1 MRHDKLEVQIPRLA
15 PLARDDRGRALII
28 GLALLTA
35 ASAVSVGA
43 QSQPTSR
50 SRSMTEAH
58 TMMQTS
64 KPIHAGYA
72 KVNGLRMYYELHG
85 TEGFPLVLVHG
96 GGSTI
101 TTTFGRILP
110 MLARTHRVIAV
121 EMQAHGHTRDID
133 RPFTFTQDADDIAV
147 LLDTLHVAQADVFG
161 FSNGGTTALQV
172 GIRHPAKVR
181 RLIIASSNYK
191 RDGMVDGFWDSM
203 EKGTFAD
210 MPQIFKDEL
219 RKIDPSD
226 AAAHALFERDSKR
239 MLAFKDI
246 PDQEIKSIQAPALV
260 LDGDRDVVRVEHAVE
275 LTRLLPHGRLCIL
288 PGEHGEYFGEIS
300 HPVADRVTRGFVD
313 LVDEFLGA
321 DR

>member
-1 MRHDKLEVQIPRLA
+1 MRYAKRFT
-15 PLARDDRGRALII
+15 I
-28 GLALLTA
+28 GLALLGSTRV
-35 ASAVSVGA
+35 VSVGA
-43 QSQPTSR
+43 QSQPTSHTH
-50 SRSMTEAH
+50 SMVEGRPTA
-58 TMMQTS
+58 QPS

-72 KVNGLRMYYELHG
+72 NVNGLRMYYELHG
-85 TEGFPLVLVHG
+85 KQGFPLVLVHG

-133 RPFTFTQDADDIAV
+133 RPFTFTQDADDIAT
-147 LLDTLHVAQADVFG
+147 LLDTLHVAKADVFG

-172 GIRHPAKVR
+172 GIRHPRKVR
-181 RLIIASSNYK
+181 RLIIASSNFK
-191 RDGMVDGFWDSM
+191 RDGMVAGFWDSM

-219 RKIDPSD
+219 RKIDTSA

-246 PDQEIKSIQAPALV
+246 PDKEIKSILAPTLV
-260 LDGDRDVVRVEHAVE
+260 IDGDRDVVRVEHAVE
-275 LTRLLPHGRLCIL
+275 LSRLLPHARLCIL

-300 HPVADRVTRGFVD
+300 YKVDDRVVRGFVD
-313 LVDEFLGA
+313 LVDEFLGGLH
-321 DR
+321 

>member
-1 MRHDKLEVQIPRLA
+1 MF
-15 PLARDDRGRALII
+15 II
-28 GLALLTA
+28 GFALLTA
-35 ASAVSVGA
+35 TSPVCAGA
-43 QSQPTSR
+43 QSAPTSR

-58 TMMQTS
+58 SMTQTS
-64 KPIHAGYA
+64 TPVRTGYA
-72 KVNGLRMYYELHG
+72 NVNGLRMYYELHG
-85 TEGFPLVLVHG
+85 TQGFPLVLVHG

-133 RPFTFTQDADDIAV
+133 RPFTFTQDADDIAA

-172 GIRHPAKVR
+172 GIRHPGKVR

-191 RDGMVDGFWDSM
+191 RDGMVDGFWEMM

-226 AAAHALFERDSKR
+226 AAAHALFDRDSKR

-246 PDQEIKSIQAPALV
+246 PDQDIKSIQAPALV

-275 LTRLLPHGRLCIL
+275 ISRLLPHGRLCIL

-313 LVDEFLGA
+313 LVDEFLA
-321 DR
+321 AKH

>member
-1 MRHDKLEVQIPRLA
+1 MRRVDMF
-15 PLARDDRGRALII
+15 II
-28 GLALLTA
+28 GLSLLA
-35 ASAVSVGA
+35 ATHTVAARA
-43 QSQPTSR
+43 QSAPTSR
-50 SRSMTEAH
+50 IRSRTEAH
-58 TMMQTS
+58 SMTQTS
-64 KPIHAGYA
+64 TPIHAGYA
-72 KVNGLRMYYELHG
+72 NVHGLRMYYELHG

-101 TTTFGRILP
+101 NTTFGRILP

-133 RPFTFTQDADDIAV
+133 RPFTFTQDADDIAT
-147 LLDTLHVAQADVFG
+147 LLDTLQVAQADVFG

-181 RLIIASSNYK
+181 RLIIASSNYR
-191 RDGMVDGFWDSM
+191 RDGMVDGFWESM

-226 AAAHALFERDSKR
+226 AAAHALFDRDSKR

-246 PDQEIKSIQAPALV
+246 PDQDIKSIQAPALV
-260 LDGDRDVVRVEHAVE
+260 LDGDRDVVRVEHAVA
-275 LTRLLPHGRLCIL
+275 LSRLLPHGRLCIL

-300 HPVADRVTRGFVD
+300 HPVPDRVTRGFVD
-313 LVDEFLGA
+313 LVDEFLASRGQSP
-321 DR
+321 

>member
-1 MRHDKLEVQIPRLA
+1 MRYATRCIT
-15 PLARDDRGRALII
+15 
-28 GLALLTA
+28 GLALLGTTR
-35 ASAVSVGA
+35 AVSVDA
-43 QSQPTSR
+43 QTPPTARIR
-50 SRSMTEAH
+50 STSEVRSMTQA
-58 TMMQTS
+58 S

-85 TEGFPLVLVHG
+85 AEGFPLVLVHG

-133 RPFTFTQDADDIAV
+133 RPFTFTQDADDIAA

-181 RLIIASSNYK
+181 KLIIASSNYT
-191 RDGMVDGFWDSM
+191 RAGMVEGFWDGM
-203 EKGTFAD
+203 MKATFEE
-210 MPQIFKDEL
+210 MPQVYKDEM

-226 AAAHALFERDSKR
+226 AAVHALFERDAKR
-239 MLAFKDI
+239 MQGFVDI
-246 PDQEIKSIQAPALV
+246 PDASIKGIQASTLV
-260 LDGDRDVVRVEHAVE
+260 VDGDRDVVRVEHAVE
-275 LTRLLPHGRLCIL
+275 LSRLLPHARLCIL
-288 PGEHGEYFGEIS
+288 PGQHGEYFGEIS
-300 HPVADRVTRGFVD
+300 FPVDERVTRGFVD
-313 LVDEFLGA
+313 LVDEFLA
-321 DR
+321 REH

>member
-1 MRHDKLEVQIPRLA
+1 MRHDEMF
-15 PLARDDRGRALII
+15 II
-28 GLALLTA
+28 GFALLTA
-35 ASAVSVGA
+35 TSPVCAGA
-43 QSQPTSR
+43 QSAPTSR

-58 TMMQTS
+58 SMTQTS
-64 KPIHAGYA
+64 TPVRTGYA
-72 KVNGLRMYYELHG
+72 NVNGLRMYYELHG
-85 TEGFPLVLVHG
+85 TQGFPLVLVHG

-133 RPFTFTQDADDIAV
+133 RPFTFTQDADDIAA

-172 GIRHPAKVR
+172 GIRHPGKVR

-191 RDGMVDGFWDSM
+191 RDGMVDGFWEMM

-226 AAAHALFERDSKR
+226 AAAHALFDRDSKR

-246 PDQEIKSIQAPALV
+246 PDQDIKSIQAPALV

-275 LTRLLPHGRLCIL
+275 LSRLLPHGRLCIL

-313 LVDEFLGA
+313 LVDEFLA
-321 DR
+321 AKH

>member
-1 MRHDKLEVQIPRLA
+1 MRHDEMF
-15 PLARDDRGRALII
+15 II
-28 GLALLTA
+28 GFALLTA
-35 ASAVSVGA
+35 TSPVCAGA
-43 QSQPTSR
+43 QSAPTSR

-58 TMMQTS
+58 SMTQTS
-64 KPIHAGYA
+64 TPVRTGYA
-72 KVNGLRMYYELHG
+72 NVNGLRMYYELHG
-85 TEGFPLVLVHG
+85 TQGFPLVLVHG

-133 RPFTFTQDADDIAV
+133 RPFTFTQDADDIAA

-172 GIRHPAKVR
+172 GIRHPGKVR

-191 RDGMVDGFWDSM
+191 RDGMVDGFWEMM

-226 AAAHALFERDSKR
+226 AAAHALFDRDSKR

-246 PDQEIKSIQAPALV
+246 PDQDIKSIQAPALV

-275 LTRLLPHGRLCIL
+275 LSRLLPHGRLCIL

-313 LVDEFLGA
+313 LVDEFLA
-321 DR
+321 AEH

>member
-1 MRHDKLEVQIPRLA
+1 MRHATLFVAALSLLA
-15 PLARDDRGRALII
+15 TTPAG
-28 GLALLTA
+28 
-35 ASAVSVGA
+35 SVGA
-43 QSQPTSR
+43 QARAASR
-50 SRSMTEAH
+50 TRPKAEPRSMTQA
-58 TMMQTS
+58 S
-64 KPIHAGYA
+64 KPLHAGYA
-72 KVNGLRMYYELHG
+72 NVNGLRMYYELHG

-101 TTTFGRILP
+101 HTTFGRILP

-133 RPFTFTQDADDIAV
+133 RPFTFTQDADDIAT
-147 LLDTLHVAQADVFG
+147 LLDTLHVAKADVFG

-181 RLIIASSNYK
+181 RLIIASSNFK
-191 RDGMVDGFWDSM
+191 RDGMIDGFWESM

-219 RKIDPSD
+219 RKIDTTS

-246 PDQEIKSIQAPALV
+246 PDQEIKSIQAPTLV
-260 LDGDRDVVRVEHAVE
+260 VDGDRDVVRVEHAVE
-275 LTRLLPHGRLCIL
+275 LSRLLPHGRLCIL

-300 HPVADRVTRGFVD
+300 HPVDDRVTRGFVD

-321 DR
+321 DH

>member
-1 MRHDKLEVQIPRLA
+1 MRRVA
-15 PLARDDRGRALII
+15 AYTI
-28 GLALLTA
+28 GLVLGASQAVA
-35 ASAVSVGA
+35 A
-43 QSQPTSR
+43 QHQPASR
-50 SRSMTEAH
+50 IRSTTEARSMT
-58 TMMQTS
+58 QSS

-72 KVNGLRMYYELHG
+72 NVNGLRMYYEQHG
-85 TEGFPLVLVHG
+85 AEGFPLVLVHG

-101 TTTFGRILP
+101 NTTFGRILP
-110 MLARTHRVIAV
+110 LLARTHRVIAV
-121 EMQAHGHTRDID
+121 EVQAHGHTRDID

-147 LLDTLHVAQADVFG
+147 LLDTLHVAQADIFG

-172 GIRHPAKVR
+172 GIRHPGKVR

-191 RDGMVDGFWDSM
+191 RDGMVDGFWEMM

-226 AAAHALFERDSKR
+226 AAAHALFDRDSKR

-246 PDQEIKSIQAPALV
+246 PDQDIKSIQAPALV

-275 LTRLLPHGRLCIL
+275 LSRLLPHGRLSIL

-300 HPVADRVTRGFVD
+300 HPVDDRVTRGFVD
-313 LVDEFLGA
+313 LVDEFLA
-321 DR
+321 AEH

>member
-1 MRHDKLEVQIPRLA
+1 MRYAKRFT
-15 PLARDDRGRALII
+15 I
-28 GLALLTA
+28 GLALLGSTRV
-35 ASAVSVGA
+35 VSVGA
-43 QSQPTSR
+43 QSQPTSHTH
-50 SRSMTEAH
+50 SMVEGRPTA
-58 TMMQTS
+58 QPS

-72 KVNGLRMYYELHG
+72 NVNGLRMYYELHG
-85 TEGFPLVLVHG
+85 KQGFPLVLVHG

-133 RPFTFTQDADDIAV
+133 RPFTFTQDADDIAT
-147 LLDTLHVAQADVFG
+147 LLDTLHVAKADVFG

-172 GIRHPAKVR
+172 GIRHPTKVR
-181 RLIIASSNYK
+181 RLIIASSNFK
-191 RDGMVDGFWDSM
+191 RDGMVAGFWDSM

-219 RKIDPSD
+219 RKIDTSA

-246 PDQEIKSIQAPALV
+246 PDQDIKSILAPTLV
-260 LDGDRDVVRVEHAVE
+260 IDGDRDVVRIEHAVE
-275 LTRLLPHGRLCIL
+275 LSRLLPHARLCIL

-300 HPVADRVTRGFVD
+300 YKVDDRVVRGFVD
-313 LVDEFLGA
+313 LVDEFLGGLH
-321 DR
+321 

>member
-1 MRHDKLEVQIPRLA
+1 MF
-15 PLARDDRGRALII
+15 II
-28 GLALLTA
+28 GFALLTA
-35 ASAVSVGA
+35 TSPVCAGA
-43 QSQPTSR
+43 QSAPTSR

-58 TMMQTS
+58 SMTQTS
-64 KPIHAGYA
+64 TPVRTGYA
-72 KVNGLRMYYELHG
+72 NVNGLRMYYELHG
-85 TEGFPLVLVHG
+85 TQGFPLVLVHG

-133 RPFTFTQDADDIAV
+133 RPFTFTQDADDIAA
-147 LLDTLHVAQADVFG
+147 LLDTLHVAQADVFA
-161 FSNGGTTALQV
+161 FSNCGTTALQV
-172 GIRHPAKVR
+172 GIRHPGRVR

-191 RDGMVDGFWDSM
+191 RDGMVDGFWEMM

-226 AAAHALFERDSKR
+226 AAAHALFDRDSKR

-246 PDQEIKSIQAPALV
+246 PDQDIKSIQAPALV

-275 LTRLLPHGRLCIL
+275 LSRLLPHGRLCIL

-313 LVDEFLGA
+313 LVDEFLA
-321 DR
+321 AKH

>member
-1 MRHDKLEVQIPRLA
+1 MRT
-15 PLARDDRGRALII
+15 ALVSV
-28 GLALLTA
+28 GLALLATQAVA
-35 ASAVSVGA
+35 AEA
-43 QSQPTSR
+43 QPTSR
-50 SRSMTEAH
+50 IRSTSEARSMMH
-58 TMMQTS
+58 SS

-72 KVNGLRMYYELHG
+72 NVNGLRMYYEQHG

-110 MLARTHRVIAV
+110 LLARTHRVIAV

-133 RPFTFTQDADDIAV
+133 RPFTFAQDADDIAA

-181 RLIIASSNYK
+181 KLIIASSNYT
-191 RDGMVDGFWDSM
+191 RAGMVDGFWEM
-203 EKGTFAD
+203 MQKGTFAD
-210 MPQIFKDEL
+210 MPKVYIDEL

-239 MLAFKDI
+239 MLGFVDI
-246 PDQEIKSIQAPALV
+246 PDASIKGIQAPTLV
-260 LDGDRDVVRVEHAVE
+260 VDGDRDVVRVEHAME
-275 LTRLLPHGRLCIL
+275 LSRLLPHARLCIL
-288 PGEHGEYFGEIS
+288 PGQHGEYFGEIS
-300 HPVADRVTRGFVD
+300 YQVDERVTRGFVD
-313 LVDEFLGA
+313 LVDEFLA
-321 DR
+321 AEH

>member
-1 MRHDKLEVQIPRLA
+1 
-15 PLARDDRGRALII
+15 
-28 GLALLTA
+28 
-35 ASAVSVGA
+35 
-43 QSQPTSR
+43 
-50 SRSMTEAH
+50 MT
-58 TMMQTS
+58 QTS
-64 KPIHAGYA
+64 TPVRTGYA
-72 KVNGLRMYYELHG
+72 NVNGLRMYYELHG
-85 TEGFPLVLVHG
+85 TQGFPLVLVHG

-133 RPFTFTQDADDIAV
+133 RPFTFTQDADDIAA

-172 GIRHPAKVR
+172 GIRHPGKVR

-191 RDGMVDGFWDSM
+191 RDGMVDGFWEMM

-226 AAAHALFERDSKR
+226 AAAHALFDRDSKR

-246 PDQEIKSIQAPALV
+246 PDQDIKSIQAPALV

-275 LTRLLPHGRLCIL
+275 LSRLLPHGRLCIL

-313 LVDEFLGA
+313 LVDEFLA
-321 DR
+321 AEH

>member
-1 MRHDKLEVQIPRLA
+1 MRHATTMIL
-15 PLARDDRGRALII
+15 
-28 GLALLTA
+28 GLALLEATR
-35 ASAVSVGA
+35 AVSAGA
-43 QSQPTSR
+43 QSQPTLR
-50 SRSMTEAH
+50 TQSMTEARSM
-58 TMMQTS
+58 TQSST
-64 KPIHAGYA
+64 PVHAGYA
-72 KVNGLRMYYELHG
+72 NVNGLRMYYELHG

-101 TTTFGRILP
+101 NTTFGRILAS
-110 MLARTHRVIAV
+110 LARTHRVIAV

-133 RPFTFTQDADDIAV
+133 RPFTFTQDADDIAT

-181 RLIIASSNYK
+181 RLIIASSNFK
-191 RDGMVDGFWDSM
+191 RDGMVDGFWESM

-226 AAAHALFERDSKR
+226 AAAHALFDRDSKR

-246 PDQEIKSIQAPALV
+246 PDQDIRSIQAPTLV

-275 LTRLLPHGRLCIL
+275 LSRLLPHGRLCIL

-300 HPVADRVTRGFVD
+300 HPVDDRVLRGFVD
-313 LVDEFLGA
+313 LVDEFLA
-321 DR
+321 AEH